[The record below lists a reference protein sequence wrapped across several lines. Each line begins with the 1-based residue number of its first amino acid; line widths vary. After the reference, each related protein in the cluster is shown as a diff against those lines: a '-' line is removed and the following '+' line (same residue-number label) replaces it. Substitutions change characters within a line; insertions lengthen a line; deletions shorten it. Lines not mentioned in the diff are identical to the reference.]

1 MNILKRDLKRIYLDK
16 IDEIDNQ
23 KYRSRS
29 KERHLRHM
37 RKRLHEEFD
46 QIWIKY
52 NNNQATY
59 QQWEQSLNKWL
70 NSELI

>member
-1 MNILKRDLKRIYLDK
+1 MSISMIDTKKIYLNK
-16 IDEIDNQ
+16 TELITNN
-23 KYRSRS
+23 KFKKRSR
-29 KERHLRHM
+29 ERHIRHM

-59 QQWEQSLNKWL
+59 QQWEKSLDKWL
-70 NSELI
+70 SAECI